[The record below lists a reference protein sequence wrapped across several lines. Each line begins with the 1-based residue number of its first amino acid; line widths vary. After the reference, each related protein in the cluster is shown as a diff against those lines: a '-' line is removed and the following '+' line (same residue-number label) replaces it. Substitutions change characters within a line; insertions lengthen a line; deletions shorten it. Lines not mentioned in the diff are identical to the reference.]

1 MRRLIFSLLVTL
13 VSAQALALTPFT
25 AVYDAKISGL
35 KASNQITLSAADDTG
50 RLEYRSVSKARGFAR
65 LLKSDPIVE
74 YTRFEEVDGEFRPIE
89 YHYLFN
95 SKGSKRNAWII
106 FNREDS
112 VAQSLYKTVTV
123 ELDIQTD
130 HVDRLLEQLVF
141 RADLVAGT
149 NAEKYPYI
157 DRNAPREAVYEKLGT
172 ETVRTKAGSFDTVKY
187 RRQRVGSRRSAIIW
201 FAPELE
207 FLPVRIQHFKDDKST
222 GFAVLKRYA
231 LGSVTPR

>member
-25 AVYDAKISGL
+25 AVYDAKFRGL
-35 KASNQITLSAADDTG
+35 KASNQLTLSAADDSG
-50 RLEYRSVSKARGFAR
+50 RIEYRSVSKARGLAR

-74 YTRFEEVDGEFRPIE
+74 YTRFEEVDHKFRPIE

-95 SKGSKRNAWII
+95 SRGSKRNARII
-106 FNREDS
+106 FNQDDS
-112 VAQSLYKTVTV
+112 VANSVYKTQSVD
-123 ELDIQTD
+123 LDIQSE

-141 RADLVAGT
+141 RADLAAGT
-149 NAEKYPYI
+149 VAEKYPYI
-157 DRNAPREAVYEKLGT
+157 DRNALREAAYEKLGT
-172 ETVRTKAGSFDTVKY
+172 ETVETKAGSFDTVKY

-207 FLPVRIQHFKDDKST
+207 FLPVRIQHFEGDKST
-222 GFAVLKRYA
+222 GYAVLKRYA